1 MDHVP
6 IRPRFNDEG
15 PALVAG
21 SAQQFVQPQVQ
32 SQQVLSPAAQTQQVV
47 PNAMQPQQKGLF
59 TSVYDNKLIVLII
72 AIIII
77 IIALAAYVIFRKD
90 ETADVPKPKPRRN
103 NYPQENI
110 DNRKNKA
117 EGGNESDTSDENAGV
132 QNTADTSREENTGTE
147 NTGAENTRAATQKN
161 ANTKSGNEATKQ
173 QDLQKLL
180 ARGRAAA
187 AKVEKNE
194 PVVEEYDDAKTEN
207 EILKLMEDDTTHE
220 VDSANETQDATP
232 TKTAD
237 EPLNTPTVESTQP
250 TQDKSPATQSTALT
264 LDPNKCSSI
273 VKDRQC
279 GNKPTKNGKCHVH
292 GK

>member
-15 PALVAG
+15 PALVVG
-21 SAQQFVQPQVQ
+21 AQPLVQQQAVQ
-32 SQQVLSPAAQTQQVV
+32 SAVQSAAPVQQAVQQAVQ
-47 PNAMQPQQKGLF
+47 QPPQKGLF

-90 ETADVPKPKPRRN
+90 ETAEVPKPKPRRN
-103 NYPQENI
+103 NYPQDNI
-110 DNRKNKA
+110 DDRNRANNNA
-117 EGGNESDTSDENAGV
+117 EGEDEDGNNGG
-132 QNTADTSREENTGTE
+132 NNNNGGNRENTKE
-147 NTGAENTRAATQKN
+147 AASKNNTVKSA
-161 ANTKSGNEATKQ
+161 ANTEAAKQ

-187 AKVEKNE
+187 TASVENKE

-207 EILKLMEDDTTHE
+207 EILKLMEDDTPHDVSTTTDVQDDTHTE
-220 VDSANETQDATP
+220 I
-232 TKTAD
+232 AD
-237 EPLNTPTVESTQP
+237 EPLNTPTADATQT
-250 TQDKSPATQSTALT
+250 TQDKPTTAQSTTPT

-279 GNKPTKNGKCHVH
+279 GNKPTRNGKCHVH
-292 GK
+292 VKSN